1 MGNGREHLASGRG
14 RKASGKGNLHPWQVA
29 EACFL
34 GSVQATL
41 EKPSIDFPVETL
53 VVAIPDTRKSLQS
66 LIFYFPER
74 SEEDLIKILGL
85 SRQSGWA
92 ATRWHVHPCPDS
104 VSYSHERSE
113 CPLSFHTVTAKGWNV
128 ISASALRKCW
138 HTLQLFCTGDLQS
151 HEHSS
156 VILKGFK
163 NKLCTDFANLLS
175 LVSVEMYWDCKEH
188 LCAKQLIKGNTQCFV
203 LPQEG

>member
-1 MGNGREHLASGRG
+1 MFIAALSLLCSAASSAAPLHQGQKGKSEMGNGREHLASGRG

-53 VVAIPDTRKSLQS
+53 VVAIPATRKSLQS

-85 SRQSGWA
+85 SKQSG
-92 ATRWHVHPCPDS
+92 
-104 VSYSHERSE
+104 
-113 CPLSFHTVTAKGWNV
+113 
-128 ISASALRKCW
+128 
-138 HTLQLFCTGDLQS
+138 
-151 HEHSS
+151 
-156 VILKGFK
+156 
-163 NKLCTDFANLLS
+163 
-175 LVSVEMYWDCKEH
+175 
-188 LCAKQLIKGNTQCFV
+188 
-203 LPQEG
+203 